1 MTDTAPKKEQE
12 SELLTPEG
20 VSSERVAAIREL
32 LATDDK
38 AALLAEFAD
47 EHEADIAEIITLL
60 PTDARARFVHL
71 LWDDMPAEILAELDD
86 GVREEII
93 EQISAPVLARSL
105 GQLDSDD
112 AVFVLEDLQQDERDE
127 VLNLMPQSARLV
139 LERSLEYPK
148 DSAGRI
154 MQSKLVCVPPYWTV
168 GQTIDYLRDTD
179 DLPTQFLEVFITD
192 PTFKPIGVV
201 HLSEILRTQRTET
214 MERLVHEDFPLIE
227 TTTDREDVARMFEH
241 YNLVSAAVV
250 DGNRRLVGVITADD
264 VFEVIQEEASEDI
277 LRLAGVG
284 DEAVTDSVMEAAR
297 GRGSWLF
304 VNLLTAILASVVI
317 GFFDASI
324 ERMVALAV
332 LMPIVASMGGN
343 AATQTLAITVRSLA
357 TQDILAANAWR
368 VIIREL
374 GVGIVNGLA
383 FAIIAGI
390 VGALW
395 FNDAALGLVLAAAM
409 IVNLVVAS
417 LAGIL
422 IPMGLQARHIDPAIA
437 SSVFVTTVT
446 DVVGFLAFLGFA
458 TIFLL

>member
-1 MTDTAPKKEQE
+1 MDTLHEKEQE
-12 SELLTPEG
+12 AEHLTPEN
-20 VSSERVAAIREL
+20 VYSERMARIREL
-32 LATDDK
+32 LAAGDK
-38 AALLAEFAD
+38 ATLLAEFAD
-47 EHEADIAEIITLL
+47 AHEADIAEIVTLL
-60 PTDARARFVHL
+60 PPESRVRFVQL
-71 LWDDMPAEILAELDD
+71 LWNDMPAEILAELDD

-93 EQISAPVLARSL
+93 EQIDSPTLARSL
-105 GQLDSDD
+105 RQLDSDD
-112 AVFVLEDLQQDERDE
+112 AVFVLEDLQQDERDK
-127 VLNLMPQSARLV
+127 VLNLMPQSDRLV
-139 LERSLEYPK
+139 LERSLEYPE

-154 MQSKLVCVPPYWTV
+154 MQSKFVSVPPFWTV

-179 DLPTQFLEVFITD
+179 DLPPQFLEVFITD
-192 PTFKPIGVV
+192 PAFKPVGVV
-201 HLSEILRTQRTET
+201 HLSKILRTQRSAT
-214 MERLVHEDFPLIE
+214 MQQLVHEDFPILQ
-227 TTTDREDVARMFEH
+227 TTTDREDVARMFER

-250 DGNRRLVGVITADD
+250 DGDQRLVGVITADD

-284 DEAVTDSVMEAAR
+284 DEAVTDSVMEVAR

-374 GVGIVNGLA
+374 GVGAVNGVA
-383 FAIIAGI
+383 FALIAGI
-390 VGALW
+390 IGALW
-395 FNDAALGLVLAAAM
+395 FDDAALGLVLAGAM

>member
-1 MTDTAPKKEQE
+1 M
-12 SELLTPEG
+12 
-20 VSSERVAAIREL
+20 
-32 LATDDK
+32 
-38 AALLAEFAD
+38 
-47 EHEADIAEIITLL
+47 
-60 PTDARARFVHL
+60 
-71 LWDDMPAEILAELDD
+71 
-86 GVREEII
+86 
-93 EQISAPVLARSL
+93 
-105 GQLDSDD
+105 
-112 AVFVLEDLQQDERDE
+112 
-127 VLNLMPQSARLV
+127 
-139 LERSLEYPK
+139 
-148 DSAGRI
+148 
-154 MQSKLVCVPPYWTV
+154 
-168 GQTIDYLRDTD
+168 
-179 DLPTQFLEVFITD
+179 
-192 PTFKPIGVV
+192 
-201 HLSEILRTQRTET
+201 
-214 MERLVHEDFPLIE
+214 
-227 TTTDREDVARMFEH
+227 
-241 YNLVSAAVV
+241 
-250 DGNRRLVGVITADD
+250 
-264 VFEVIQEEASEDI
+264 
-277 LRLAGVG
+277 
-284 DEAVTDSVMEAAR
+284 
-297 GRGSWLF
+297 
-304 VNLLTAILASVVI
+304 VI